1 MRHPEVAVSDLTD
14 RVGEALG
21 EIHDPCCRDRGI
33 SVVDMGLVRSISVEE
48 GTARVELLLT
58 SGWCPFAANILEAIR
73 ERVES
78 LEGITSASVEIV
90 WDEAWTMDR
99 LSEHA
104 RSQLV
109 FLPDPDRVDRE
120 RYIAMARKR
129 EEPR

>member
-1 MRHPEVAVSDLTD
+1 MSDL
-14 RVGEALG
+14 RESVLEALG
-21 EIHDPCCRDRGI
+21 GIHDPCCRERGL

-73 ERVES
+73 QRVES
-78 LEGITSASVEIV
+78 LDGITSASVEIV

-109 FLPDPDRVDRE
+109 FLPDPAGADRE
-120 RYIAMARKR
+120 RYIAMARR
-129 EEPR
+129 GRNRGDR